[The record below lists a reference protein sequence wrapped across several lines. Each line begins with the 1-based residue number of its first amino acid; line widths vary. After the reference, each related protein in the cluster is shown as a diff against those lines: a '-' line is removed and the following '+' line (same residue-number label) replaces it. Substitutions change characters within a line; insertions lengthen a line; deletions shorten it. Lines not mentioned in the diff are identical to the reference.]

1 MNNKLNPLC
10 SKFVTWFKALA
21 STNHPSKSHPVSVV
35 SRWCTPAFL
44 NSSIVE
50 SFLYRQIT
58 NYLLCRCGFTM
69 FHHLCLN
76 HLFPLLRRNH
86 KPRPLPPQHLQKHR
100 CLWHQQ
106 SLRRRSHGRSHRCFG
121 WALAGRG
128 GGWGRYKDGTS
139 LIDGYWWYFA
149 STKGIFWFFDDWVWF
164 WWNDLMQ
171 MFFFLS
177 RTRSLKS
184 SYFSIGRMYSRLRPD

>member
-128 GGWGRYKDGTS
+128 GVEAGTKMGHHW
-139 LIDGYWWYFA
+139 LMDIDDTLLRPRG
-149 STKGIFWFFDDWVWF
+149 FFDF
-164 WWNDLMQ
+164 LMIEFDFDG
-171 MFFFLS
+171 MIWCRCFFSFLEQ
-177 RTRSLKS
+177 
-184 SYFSIGRMYSRLRPD
+184 GRLNQVISQ